1 MIFLEGVGDIFWP
14 VPCPVAGRDAWAG
27 SYRDWSQ
34 ELEFHW
40 LWVLPFLGANFS
52 RSAASSSVDL
62 AFRHFWSMVMNYCA
76 RLGSFCCTFRCF
88 VSCWAGLFSR
98 SCCNTFSNG
107 SCNCAS
113 DSVSP
118 VVFSLRM
125 RLVRGDRS
133 STCTTCKKLFVFKGP
148 SQGIPS
154 WYLRRR
160 LRFHMFGAFLTRFMR
175 PWQDARKRSVRG
187 VYAIVWPN
195 VYASSWVLCVWCFL
209 QIALLRRRF
218 RPQNVPDVPRLPH
231 KMDIAQ
237 KNEHGALLKLRCTLC
252 VSLRSRN
259 AHRHLTMT
267 LLCENLQQK
276 CRGQRAYP
284 DLTPALLTTVRTPQ
298 CGHTVWGT
306 TRIINLRIDIYSI
319 LYIYSTRGY
328 TGSWVSPLRKGW
340 SSIGSLQCPPGCCQ
354 R

>member
-1 MIFLEGVGDIFWP
+1 MGLATAHQIQYHLWFSLSA
-14 VPCPVAGRDAWAG
+14 C
-27 SYRDWSQ
+27 DWS
-34 ELEFHW
+34 
-40 LWVLPFLGANFS
+40 VVT
-52 RSAASSSVDL
+52 AAPPAPPAKSS
-62 AFRHFWSMVMNYCA
+62 
-76 RLGSFCCTFRCF
+76 
-88 VSCWAGLFSR
+88 LFSKAHAHLK
-98 SCCNTFSNG
+98 G
-107 SCNCAS
+107 SQAGIWGDGC
-113 DSVSP
+113 VSICL
-118 VVFSLRM
+118 VHLR
-125 RLVRGDRS
+125 
-133 STCTTCKKLFVFKGP
+133 
-148 SQGIPS
+148 
-154 WYLRRR
+154 
-160 LRFHMFGAFLTRFMR
+160 FLTRFMR

-209 QIALLRRRF
+209 QIALAKATF
-218 RPQNVPDVPRLPH
+218 PTSKCPGCPTPAAQNGWH
-231 KMDIAQ
+231 SS
-237 KNEHGALLKLRCTLC
+237 KNEHSALAKLRCTLC

-276 CRGQRAYP
+276 YRGQRAYP

-306 TRIINLRIDIYSI
+306 TRIINLRVDIYSI
-319 LYIYSTRGY
+319 LYSCRWPSSIASLYSTRGY